1 MSEYGYFTP
10 PPSPRYYQIG
20 DVIRDIQLE
29 SQTLNNFLYYSQI
42 PQLYQYLE
50 TTYGPCQGAIFNP
63 SDNSLVYKNQ
73 SGQMFYIELVCDSRG
88 VCHFT
93 DKKSGTSFVFQ
104 KPDNSPLNWGLIYQ
118 LQQGRGGRKMKKS
131 LRRRKSLRKRK
142 TLRRRKNYK

>member
-1 MSEYGYFTP
+1 MSDYGYFTP
-10 PPSPRYYQIG
+10 PSSPSYHQIG
-20 DVIRDIQLE
+20 QVIRDIQLN
-29 SQTLNNFLYYSQI
+29 SQTLNQFLNYSRI

-104 KPDNSPLNWGLIYQ
+104 KPDNSPLNWGLINQ

-142 TLRRRKNYK
+142 NYK